1 MGSALSMRRFIDVSP
16 IPEKFGASERTVHG
30 KVSGKLSAVSLVNS
44 HEVAVEPEQQ
54 PGAIVRD
61 VFLEA
66 SKVCEACSGSVIADL
81 QQHLDSQSA

>member
-1 MGSALSMRRFIDVSP
+1 MRRFIDASP
-16 IPEKFGASERTVHG
+16 VPVKFGTSERIVAG

-54 PGAIVRD
+54 SGAIVRD
-61 VFLEA
+61 VFLET
-66 SKVCEACSGSVIADL
+66 SKVCEACSGAIIADL